1 MTNSTQILS
10 VIKDKKK
17 TEMGLWD
24 LGNPSYLSSNK
35 ERKITQDW
43 LMRKIEED
51 DFNFGYFITLSFY
64 KQTKKTINSYLD
76 NEHIKN
82 VILDYFY
89 PHTKPHNRIRLWF
102 FVEQHES
109 GCLHTHFL
117 MEKID
122 GLNWLS
128 GRNRKMT
135 LNKTTLF
142 NIISNNYCLDEVII
156 EALTIHIKKWVR
168 KLGLGKKSTRC
179 VYLGQKG
186 NDEFKGMNEVE
197 YKVHYCQKSLDKN
210 DLSEIDFD
218 GWEHIDFENSD
229 FKKDNTTSKEKT
241 NEGNKSFQVR

>member
-1 MTNSTQILS
+1 
-10 VIKDKKK
+10 
-17 TEMGLWD
+17 
-24 LGNPSYLSSNK
+24 
-35 ERKITQDW
+35 
-43 LMRKIEED
+43 MRKIEED

-142 NIISNNYCLDEVII
+142 NIISNNYYFSMWYN
-156 EALTIHIKKWVR
+156 IHGIKN
-168 KLGLGKKSTRC
+168 KLGKRSDYVGVSKTYDLLKWIDHDYKGFECNHSYEGITK
-179 VYLGQKG
+179 VYIGIDPNLDNISVKLYPKFKDLNNPPSVNITV
-186 NDEFKGMNEVE
+186 NDVPLNGWNNIIVNLNKNQHKEAKN
-197 YKVHYCQKSLDKN
+197 KNNSWQPSLK
-210 DLSEIDFD
+210 IK
-218 GWEHIDFENSD
+218 I
-229 FKKDNTTSKEKT
+229 
-241 NEGNKSFQVR
+241 